1 MFGNMG
7 AILILLRYKH
17 HDDHDDYEGDFVDDY
32 HQNDHD
38 DDLHND
44 YDHDDHTD
52 HSCGG

>member
-17 HDDHDDYEGDFVDDY
+17 HDDYEGDFVDDY